1 MKKIWISSL
10 IRDENLVKG
19 LISQLKTY
27 GLEASGHFW
36 EDDLEKLAWMKVREE
51 LIKKEIA
58 LWALLTTDEMMKE
71 EDLRYGL
78 SLLAIT
84 LQAEKGMDFPVF
96 ILQTEG
102 EPISPETLPTPLKGV
117 QVISASGAA
126 FGAKLVA
133 KMHSTGKED
142 SAAEYRMDLYGNEQ
156 IGQWFEVGPK
166 GGIWSGGI
174 FGVEGA
180 EIAFHGVG
188 PKGKLPDKSTLNYP
202 MEGMKLSLGETEY
215 TAWAVQNELDSET
228 SYFLKVKGAPES
240 VLFGPYSEAGD
251 AEVYVVALK

>member
-10 IRDENLVKG
+10 IRDENLVKD
-19 LISQLKTY
+19 LISKLKTY

-51 LIKKEIA
+51 LLKSDIA
-58 LWALLTTDEMMKE
+58 IWVILSSEEALRK

-84 LQAEKGMDFPVF
+84 LQAAKGLGFPVI

-102 EPISPETLPTPLKGV
+102 EPISPEALPTPLKGV
-117 QVISASGAA
+117 EVMSTAGGA

-133 KMHSTGKED
+133 KVHSTGKEENT
-142 SAAEYRMDLYGNEQ
+142 AEYRLDLYGNEQ

-166 GGIWSGGI
+166 EGTWSGGM
-174 FGVEGA
+174 FAVAGA

-188 PKGKLPDKSTLNYP
+188 PKGKLPDKSVLNFP
-202 MEGMKLSLGETEY
+202 LEGLKLSLGETEY
-215 TAWAVQNELDSET
+215 TAWAVQNELDSEM
-228 SYFLKVKGAPES
+228 SYFLKVKGFPDS
-240 VLFGPYSEAGD
+240 VLFGPYSQEEGAD
-251 AEVYVVALK
+251 VYVLGLK